1 MTPQSISPQ
10 PPTANAQLR
19 DRLYT
24 IAEGLTHPDARKI
37 AATLG
42 RMKDENQAEFE
53 RLKTNGRQLV
63 SLIKHRREE
72 LLVAFHALEDAT
84 QRTRET
90 YRLQMERI
98 TKASNDYRK
107 QTRMVRTLLPLELR
121 ERLSESRNGHLVTSN
136 AHDLQPVKLANR
148 PANEMQFVQLQLQC
162 IARTSQEANK
172 FLVQQVTTYHSALQS
187 TFGTID
193 SNSTNLPP
201 HLTET
206 MTSFTQKDWQQMVGP
221 PLPPGHRNDGWF
233 GLCRSVMIGAV
244 TGGWTGQHLLLSIPL
259 ISEAAA
265 WVGSLIGA
273 WVGYQIFRKE
283 MQEAAA
289 RDIREAGAELVR
301 RINARTTFL
310 MACTN
315 DRWDAYTLELE
326 ARLKQAATVE
336 VKKNLQANRS
346 KLASLKKEM
355 KQLEQAARELNH
367 LGRLVASPKI
377 RVVPPMGNR

>member
-107 QTRMVRTLLPLELR
+107 QTRMVRTLLPL
-121 ERLSESRNGHLVTSN
+121 
-136 AHDLQPVKLANR
+136 
-148 PANEMQFVQLQLQC
+148 
-162 IARTSQEANK
+162 
-172 FLVQQVTTYHSALQS
+172 
-187 TFGTID
+187 
-193 SNSTNLPP
+193 
-201 HLTET
+201 
-206 MTSFTQKDWQQMVGP
+206 
-221 PLPPGHRNDGWF
+221 
-233 GLCRSVMIGAV
+233 
-244 TGGWTGQHLLLSIPL
+244 
-259 ISEAAA
+259 
-265 WVGSLIGA
+265 
-273 WVGYQIFRKE
+273 
-283 MQEAAA
+283 
-289 RDIREAGAELVR
+289 
-301 RINARTTFL
+301 
-310 MACTN
+310 
-315 DRWDAYTLELE
+315 
-326 ARLKQAATVE
+326 
-336 VKKNLQANRS
+336 
-346 KLASLKKEM
+346 
-355 KQLEQAARELNH
+355 
-367 LGRLVASPKI
+367 
-377 RVVPPMGNR
+377 